1 METVIIEQAADY
13 QRQTVETALARL
25 LEPLGGIGRFV
36 KPGERVL
43 LKPNMLSGK
52 PPEAAVTTHPEIVR
66 AVALMVREAGGIPLI
81 GDSPGVGLFARV
93 AEKTGL
99 TAIARETGAE
109 LVEFG
114 DPREVPA
121 EGMFRRFELARPYL
135 EADRIINLP
144 KLKTHEMM
152 TLTCAVK
159 NLFGAVVGPAKAAWH
174 LKAGADREVFA
185 QMLVEI
191 SRIRVPD
198 LTIVDGIVAME
209 GNGPASGDPRFLGV
223 LLAGTNPVAIDVIA
237 AEITGIPEQLLY
249 TERAA
254 RKLGIVG
261 SDRSTVTVG
270 GTPLDQVRVTDF
282 RLPPIADVQFGLPRF
297 LKTRLRHHFT
307 PQLYATRRCRACG
320 ICVTACPPQAM
331 RIDGGSLRID
341 HQKCIHC
348 FCCRE
353 LCPDNALDIREGL
366 LLRLWRK
373 RALMKFNRSS
383 G

>member
-36 KPGERVL
+36 NRGERVL
-43 LKPNMLSGK
+43 LKPNLLSGK

-66 AVALMVREAGGIPLI
+66 AVAMMVREAGGIPLI

-93 AEKTGL
+93 AEKAGL
-99 TAIARETGAE
+99 TAVARETGAE

-114 DPREVPA
+114 DPQEVPA
-121 EGMFRRFELARPYL
+121 VGMFRRFELARPYL

-209 GNGPASGDPRFLGV
+209 GNGPGSGDPRALGV
-223 LLAGTNPVAIDVIA
+223 LLAGTNPVAVDVIA

-254 RKLGIVG
+254 RKLGIAG
-261 SDRSTVTVG
+261 SDRSTVTVC

-282 RLPPIADVQFGLPRF
+282 RLPPVADVQFGLPRF

-307 PQLYATRRCRACG
+307 PQLYATGRCRACG
-320 ICVTACPPQAM
+320 ICTAACPPQAM
-331 RIDGGSLRID
+331 RIDGRNLRID